1 MGQWLTA
8 ATSRQHLDR
17 TPISALGD
25 AMEARTPIDGVKGR
39 FPILLEDGT
48 LFVGDLDETRTHDL

>member
-1 MGQWLTA
+1 MGQWLVAT
-8 ATSRQHLDR
+8 TSRQHLYG

-48 LFVGDLDETRTHDL
+48 IFVGDLDET

>member
-1 MGQWLTA
+1 MGQWLA
-8 ATSRQHLDR
+8 AFKHFKALIICR

-48 LFVGDLDETRTHDL
+48 IFVGDLDET

>member
-1 MGQWLTA
+1 MVSGYPS
-8 ATSRQHLDR
+8 SRQHLDG

-39 FPILLEDGT
+39 FPILLEDGP
-48 LFVGDLDETRTHDL
+48 LFVGDLAET